1 MRPALALDE
10 ETTMNQAIA
19 SMLERYQLRS
29 ADDHVNAVREILQEI
44 VLCGLWRARFY
55 ERAAFYGGT
64 ALRVLYGL
72 DRYSEDMDFSL
83 LTPDPE
89 FELAPFFGYIRDE
102 LEAWGFAAT
111 MEAKRKTAQSSV
123 ESAFLKANTREQLL
137 KIDTAPD
144 VVEMIHGRR
153 QLKIRIEIDTD
164 PPPGF
169 STETKFLLQPIPF
182 SVKAY
187 DAPAMFAGKMHAVLC
202 RGWKSRV
209 KGRDWYDFVWY
220 VARDTPLDLSH
231 LEARMR
237 QSGHYTEDT
246 PLGETALLQLLQQR
260 IEGLD
265 IGAARNDVER
275 FLPDPS
281 TVEVWSRDFFSDIAR
296 RIEVKGLRRN
306 DE

>member
-1 MRPALALDE
+1 
-10 ETTMNQAIA
+10 MNRAIA

-29 ADDHVNAVREILQEI
+29 ADDHVNALREILQEL
-44 VLCGLWRARFY
+44 VLCGLWRARFH

-83 LTPDPE
+83 LTPDPG
-89 FELAPFFGYIRDE
+89 FELAPFFGFIRDE

-111 MEAKRKTAQSSV
+111 MEPKKKTTSSAL

-137 KIDTAPD
+137 RIDTDAD
-144 VVEMIHGRR
+144 VVGQTHGRR
-153 QLKIRIEIDTD
+153 QLKIKIEVDTD

-182 SVKAY
+182 SVRAY

-209 KGRDWYDFVWY
+209 KGRDWYDLVWY
-220 VARDTPLDLSH
+220 VGKRTRLDLLH

-237 QSGHYTEDT
+237 QSGHYSEDT
-246 PLGETALLQLLQQR
+246 PFDERVFLHLLQQR

-281 TVEVWSRDFFSDIAR
+281 TVEVWSRDFFTDIAR
-296 RIEVKGLRRN
+296 KIKMNGGGD